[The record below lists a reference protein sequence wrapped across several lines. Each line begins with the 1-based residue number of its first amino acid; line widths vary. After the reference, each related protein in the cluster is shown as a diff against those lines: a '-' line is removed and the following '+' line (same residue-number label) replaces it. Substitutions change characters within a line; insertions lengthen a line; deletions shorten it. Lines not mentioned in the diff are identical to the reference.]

1 MHTYD
6 SCKHMLLDH
15 SDLAPRPCGRRK
27 VAILLMLAFMH
38 HPYLVCTYTFGMP
51 SLHLLKFLTFFFILF
66 SCILRSNNY
75 FTCGFNRKLT
85 ISQNHEA
92 LSKKPSSVTRNVK
105 NCPLPFFPTSV
116 TLICVPPGNLCP
128 WTHFPIDICSLKQ
141 THRIV
146 YSICGS

>member
-51 SLHLLKFLTFFFILF
+51 SLHLLKFLMFFLF
-66 SCILRSNNY
+66 Y
-75 FTCGFNRKLT
+75 FL
-85 ISQNHEA
+85 
-92 LSKKPSSVTRNVK
+92 
-105 NCPLPFFPTSV
+105 
-116 TLICVPPGNLCP
+116 
-128 WTHFPIDICSLKQ
+128 
-141 THRIV
+141 V
-146 YSICGS
+146 YSEVIIILHAVLTES